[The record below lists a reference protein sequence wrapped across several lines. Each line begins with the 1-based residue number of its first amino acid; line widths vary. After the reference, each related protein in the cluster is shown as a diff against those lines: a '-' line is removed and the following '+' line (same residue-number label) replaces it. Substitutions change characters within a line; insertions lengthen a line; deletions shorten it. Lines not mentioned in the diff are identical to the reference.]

1 MNKLRY
7 IFKNLGLC
15 LIMVLGLTGF
25 AQTDKLNRATQLLQ
39 SRNAD
44 LARPAID
51 SVIQHPETKGDFVSW
66 TTRAYIYFE
75 IYKRTDKLKL
85 DSPLRDTIVSSIKV
99 SNSLKPDQ
107 DFLNN
112 NRRLLISLSTHYYN
126 IAKTLLQD
134 SINEKRS
141 TLAYNKCKE
150 LYMIA
155 KPDTNFISR
164 DIEYYVAVGSVYSDI
179 FNNDNANMGAHD
191 VAKIALMK
199 VLDLQPDNVP
209 ANMNFGLMYLNQGIN
224 LAKSLDY
231 GADLSQIDAIQ
242 ENIIKLAKQ
251 SEQFISK
258 VYVKDSKNP
267 KAVQALYYIYRMLND
282 VAKQSEFE
290 KKCKELNIKLD

>member
-1 MNKLRY
+1 
-7 IFKNLGLC
+7 
-15 LIMVLGLTGF
+15 MVLGLTGF